1 MNKDWKDYDIE
12 ELKWG
17 DYGFRMVTAMIGAFS
32 ICLAITSVYI
42 VSVGYGLAS
51 FYLWAFTT
59 NFWIPVSYHTWFILA
74 TIPFVNVTLVAIAFV
89 ALVLKFSIIYFV
101 MVIIPLIFE
110 GLCAWALNI
119 VDNLVIMLNSGQ
131 MNGTEQNM
139 ANATIDFLNNVKK

>member
-17 DYGFRMVTAMIGAFS
+17 DYGFRMVTAMIGIFS
-32 ICLAITSVYI
+32 ICLAITAVYI

-51 FYLWAFTT
+51 FYLWTFTT

-74 TIPFVNVTLVAIAFV
+74 TIPFVNVTLIAIAFV

-101 MVIIPLIFE
+101 MVIIPAIFE
-110 GLCAWALNI
+110 GLYLWALS
-119 VDNLVIMLNSGQ
+119 IMDHLFVVVNSGQ

-139 ANATIDFLNNVKK
+139 ANATIDFLNSVKK

>member
-17 DYGFRMVTAMIGAFS
+17 DYSFRMFTAMIGMFS
-32 ICLAITSVYI
+32 ICLAITSMYI

-59 NFWIPVSYHTWFILA
+59 NLWIPVSYHTWFVLA
-74 TIPFVNVTLVAIAFV
+74 TIPFINVLLICIAILAII
-89 ALVLKFSIIYFV
+89 LKFSIIYFV

-110 GLCAWALNI
+110 GLYLWGLSI
-119 VDNLVIMLNSGQ
+119 IDHLSIMINSGQ

-139 ANATIDFLNNVKK
+139 ANATIDFLNSVKK